1 MIDFTLGNNKISM
14 LPVFASNLTFV
25 TLDDEFNIIDKDSI
39 TFRPSQHNKD
49 QTSEISE
56 SMYVLEDYPKLGF
69 KILEI
74 FNQYTDQVLQL
85 RNRCSFSTS
94 WFTKMKP
101 DDFCRFHYHTNAFYS
116 GLFYFDDYTETSGDI
131 CFLNPL
137 NQFNNFGVGSRKG
150 KGNNYNAK
158 EYLVTPQKNM
168 LLFFPSYLWHTILNN
183 HSDKPRYS
191 LAFNLIPLGQYGSG
205 DSTYNTEWFEK

>member
-1 MIDFTLGNNKISM
+1 MIDFTLGSNKISM
-14 LPVFASNLTFV
+14 LPVFASNLTFA

-39 TFRPSQHNKD
+39 KFRPSQNNKD

-56 SMYVLEDYPKLGF
+56 HMYVLEDYPKLGF

-74 FNQYTDQVLQL
+74 FNQYTDQILHL
-85 RNRCSFSTS
+85 KNRFSFSTS

-101 DDFCRFHYHTNAFYS
+101 DDFCRFHYHDNAFYS

-137 NQFNNFGVGSRKG
+137 NQFSNFCVGSKKG
-150 KGNNYNAK
+150 KGNNYNAR

-191 LAFNLIPLGQYGSG
+191 LAFNLIPLGHYGSG

>member
-1 MIDFTLGNNKISM
+1 MDYENSALNYKRNKKNSALGDHDRI
-14 LPVFASNLTFV
+14 
-25 TLDDEFNIIDKDSI
+25 
-39 TFRPSQHNKD
+39 
-49 QTSEISE
+49 
-56 SMYVLEDYPKLGF
+56 
-69 KILEI
+69 
-74 FNQYTDQVLQL
+74 
-85 RNRCSFSTS
+85 
-94 WFTKMKP
+94 
-101 DDFCRFHYHTNAFYS
+101 
-116 GLFYFDDYTETSGDI
+116 
-131 CFLNPL
+131 